1 MFYKKLFFLLLVAF
15 LILDG
20 QMPWIPEAHAS
31 TLSEEIL
38 ITQVELRDIGLV
50 MDQVLQGPYDS
61 AELYFTLPPSWK
73 LTGDEAKLHLNL
85 TAYFSSM
92 LIGQG
97 ATSAEGLVAGNLTV
111 MLNGVTL
118 QRQFLQSSGNQTIEI
133 TLPEEAL
140 IAEPLTQ
147 QHHLVIQWDA
157 SASCNFNL
165 ATSVVI
171 HPDSKFSF
179 SYQKAAVSLDLSEYP
194 SPLYLQ
200 NTPFPAAVTIV
211 VPDQPSQ
218 QEMQAAVAVAVGLG
232 IVSQGELNLE
242 FAPVGQLPTTLRDNT
257 HLVMVGNVHKFETL
271 KDKISTAAQDT
282 DGIIQELLSPWNAER
297 VILAVT
303 GRTDES
309 VLKAARAV
317 HGGRII
323 STADASLA
331 IVRQAHEQPGEM
343 TYSEDITFDRLT
355 MDALTFRDFGTTRK
369 TLIFNVPA
377 GVAIGADAYVDLAFN
392 HSQLI
397 DYLRS
402 GMVLRLNGQPI
413 GSVRLSDVTSSYN
426 QLRIIIPPTA
436 IRVGANHLEIQV
448 DLVPRNICTDP
459 RQESLW
465 VTIFGTSSIHLP
477 VTTQGVASQ
486 PVQALGQYPLAVA
499 DDLSASAMIVS
510 QNSPPSWY
518 VAVRLAY
525 QLGALAGMGG
535 YPEIVYAE
543 SVPPSLWS
551 EKHLIVIGNPQ
562 QLPIMPE
569 LNPVLPLP
577 FGAGGEPG
585 AALSA
590 GLKYQIDEKQSIGY
604 LQLGQTSSGK
614 VVYAILGNSGAGVQ
628 AAAAV
633 LQNPQALKM
642 LSAGN
647 LAIVQGKR
655 LMVENVLLG
664 EQGMEQAATV
674 IPEEPAVPAEQS
686 SVAASSKPEGWI
698 LPVMVISIA
707 LIVLLLSL
715 EIFAALEKRRV

>member
-1 MFYKKLFFLLLVAF
+1 MFYKRLFSLLLVAF
-15 LILDG
+15 LILEG
-20 QMPWIPEAHAS
+20 QMSWRSEVHAAA
-31 TLSEEIL
+31 LSEEIL
-38 ITQVELRDIGLV
+38 VGQVELRDIGLM
-50 MDQVLQGPYDS
+50 MDRVLQGPYDS

-92 LIGQG
+92 VIGQG
-97 ATSAEGLVAGNLTV
+97 ATSAEGLVAGNLAV

-118 QRQFLQSSGNQTIEI
+118 QRKFLQSSGNQTIEI

-147 QHHLVIQWDA
+147 RHHLVIQWDA

-179 SYQKAAVSLDLSEYP
+179 SYQKSTLPLDLSEYP

-200 NTPFPAAVTIV
+200 NTPFPVAVTIV

-232 IVSQGELNLE
+232 VVSQGELSLE
-242 FAPVGQLPTTLRDNT
+242 FAPVGQLPPALRDNT
-257 HLVMVGNVHKFETL
+257 HLIMVGNIQKFETL
-271 KDKISTAAQDT
+271 KDKISTTVQDT

-303 GRTDES
+303 GRTDEG
-309 VLKAARAV
+309 VLKAAQAI
-317 HGGRII
+317 HGGRLI
-323 STADASLA
+323 SIADTSVA
-331 IVRQAHEQPGEM
+331 IVRQAQEQPTKM
-343 TYSEDITFDRLT
+343 TYSEDIAFDRLT

-377 GVAIGADAYVDLAFN
+377 GVAVGADAYVDLAFN

-426 QLRIIIPPTA
+426 QLRIIIPPAA
-436 IRVGANHLEIQV
+436 IRVGVNHLEIQV

-477 VTTQGVASQ
+477 VTAQGVASQ
-486 PVQALGQYPLAVA
+486 PARVLGQYPLSVV
-499 DDLSASAMIVS
+499 DDLSASAIIVS

-535 YPEIVYAE
+535 YPEVVYAE

-577 FGAGGEPG
+577 FGVDGEPG
-585 AALSA
+585 AALFA

-604 LQLGQTSSGK
+604 LQLGQTAAGK
-614 VVYAILGNSGAGVQ
+614 VIYAVLGNSGAGVQ
-628 AAAAV
+628 AAASV
-633 LQNPQALKM
+633 LENPQALKM
-642 LSAGN
+642 LSSGN

-655 LMVENVLLG
+655 LMVENVLPG
-664 EQGMEQAATV
+664 EQGVEQAATV
-674 IPEEPAVPAEQS
+674 MPEEQAASAEQS
-686 SVAASSKPEGWI
+686 PVAARSKPEGWI
-698 LPVMVISIA
+698 LPVMVVSIA
-707 LIVLLLSL
+707 LIVLLLAL